1 MDTDLNAR
9 GEAVFAPLPQF
20 ALLSVTGADARAFL
34 HGQLSNDIEQLA
46 AGLVRRAG
54 YCSPKGRLLAS
65 LLVVPQADGFLLQ
78 VSGDIAAAIAKRLTM
93 FVLRSKVKIADAGE
107 TWKQFGAWG
116 RDAARKLREC
126 GFEIPAHP
134 LQSTAGPDGIVV
146 ALEDDRYLVIAQDP
160 VGNSLASR
168 FAQVATEA
176 WSLEEVRAG
185 VPLVTLPTQDQFVPQ
200 MANFERVSGVDFKKG
215 CYPGQEIVA
224 RTQYLG
230 KLKRRMYRGQVDATT
245 APAAGMDV
253 YANEPQPIGTV
264 VNAAPRPEGGYEF
277 LAVLQS
283 SSVEE
288 GAPLRLGAADGPL
301 AGILP
306 LPYTV

>member
-1 MDTDLNAR
+1 
-9 GEAVFAPLPQF
+9 AVSSTNQAAFKQQA
-20 ALLSVTGADARAFL
+20 ADAKAALVTRESEGAVAKDAYNASLAAVQAKISTLESRLSAASMERDKEIQMRADKEREL
-34 HGQLSNDIEQLA
+34 ERIRIELADLKGQLA
-46 AGLVRRAG
+46 A
-54 YCSPKGRLLAS
+54 AS
-65 LLVVPQADGFLLQ
+65 ANDTLQ
-78 VSGDIAAAIAKRLTM
+78 TKLIDAMRQDI
-93 FVLRSKVKIADAGE
+93 D
-107 TWKQFGAWG
+107 
-116 RDAARKLREC
+116 
-126 GFEIPAHP
+126 
-134 LQSTAGPDGIVV
+134 
-146 ALEDDRYLVIAQDP
+146 
-160 VGNSLASR
+160 N
-168 FAQVATEA
+168 
-176 WSLEEVRAG
+176 
-185 VPLVTLPTQDQFVPQ
+185 
-200 MANFERVSGVDFKKG
+200 
-215 CYPGQEIVA
+215 A

-264 VNAAPRPEGGYEF
+264 VNAAPRPGGGYEF

>member
-1 MDTDLNAR
+1 M
-9 GEAVFAPLPQF
+9 
-20 ALLSVTGADARAFL
+20 
-34 HGQLSNDIEQLA
+34 
-46 AGLVRRAG
+46 
-54 YCSPKGRLLAS
+54 
-65 LLVVPQADGFLLQ
+65 
-78 VSGDIAAAIAKRLTM
+78 
-93 FVLRSKVKIADAGE
+93 
-107 TWKQFGAWG
+107 
-116 RDAARKLREC
+116 
-126 GFEIPAHP
+126 
-134 LQSTAGPDGIVV
+134 

-168 FAQVATEA
+168 FAQVAPEA